1 MIIRSTSPDVAI
13 PDVTIT
19 DFVLRQAR
27 RLADKPALID
37 GPTGR
42 TLSYGQ
48 LVDGIRR
55 TATAL
60 ARRGF
65 EKGDVFAIY
74 SPNLPEYA
82 IVFLAVAALGGTV
95 TTVNPLYTPGELASP
110 LADCPANPLIPRATF
125 LA

>member
-27 RLADKPALID
+27 RLADKPALTD

-42 TLSYGQ
+42 TLTYGQ

-82 IVFLAVAALGGTV
+82 IVFLAVAALGGPV
-95 TTVNPLYTPGELASP
+95 TPGNPPSP
-110 LADCPANPLIPRATF
+110 PGRA
-125 LA
+125 AGQPPDVRA

>member
-1 MIIRSTSPDVAI
+1 MIIRSTSSDVAI

-19 DFVLRQAR
+19 DFVLRQAA

-37 GPTGR
+37 GPSGR
-42 TLSYGQ
+42 TITYRALA
-48 LVDGIRR
+48 DGIRR
-55 TATAL
+55 VATAL

-82 IVFLAVAALGGTV
+82 IVFHAVASLGRTV
-95 TTVNPLYTPGELASP
+95 TTVNPRYTAG
-110 LADCPANPLIPRATF
+110 R
-125 LA
+125 